1 MLTMAFNWG
10 RATLGTIPFVTFGA
24 HYGGVKGGL
33 VGVALGCAV
42 FGLIAVATAYATT
55 ARLSKG
61 LQAGPS
67 SPALGA
73 QPPSTA

>member
-1 MLTMAFNWG
+1 
-10 RATLGTIPFVTFGA
+10 
-24 HYGGVKGGL
+24 
-33 VGVALGCAV
+33 V